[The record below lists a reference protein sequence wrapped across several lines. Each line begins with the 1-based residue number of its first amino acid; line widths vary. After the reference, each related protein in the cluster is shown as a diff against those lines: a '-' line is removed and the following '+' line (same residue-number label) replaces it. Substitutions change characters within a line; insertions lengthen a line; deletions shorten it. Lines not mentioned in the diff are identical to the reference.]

1 MINDKEVLRSKV
13 LDALDQLRPFLHAD
27 GGDMEL
33 VDITD
38 DAIVQVRML
47 GSCSDCSMSQ
57 MTIKGGLE
65 EALKMAAPELKGVV
79 AVYTH
84 ENSLFSCW

>member
-1 MINDKEVLRSKV
+1 MINDKEALRSKV

-38 DAIVQVRML
+38 DAVVQVRLL

-79 AVYTH
+79 AV
-84 ENSLFSCW
+84 

>member
-1 MINDKEVLRSKV
+1 MINNKEELRSKV
-13 LDALDQLRPFLHAD
+13 VVALDQLRPFLHAD

-33 VDITD
+33 IDITD
-38 DAIVQVRML
+38 DAIVQVRLL

-79 AVYTH
+79 AV
-84 ENSLFSCW
+84 

>member
-1 MINDKEVLRSKV
+1 MITNKKALRSKV

-33 VDITD
+33 IDITD

-65 EALKMAAPELKGVV
+65 EAIKMAAPELRGVE
-79 AVYTH
+79 AV
-84 ENSLFSCW
+84 

>member
-1 MINDKEVLRSKV
+1 MIANKEALRSKV

-33 VDITD
+33 IDITD

-65 EALKMAAPELKGVV
+65 EALKMAAPELRGVE
-79 AVYTH
+79 AV
-84 ENSLFSCW
+84 

>member
-1 MINDKEVLRSKV
+1 MIANKEALRNKV
-13 LDALDQLRPFLHAD
+13 LDALNQLRPFLHVD

-33 VDITD
+33 IDITD

-65 EALKMAAPELKGVV
+65 EALKMAAPELRGVE
-79 AVYTH
+79 AV
-84 ENSLFSCW
+84 

>member
-1 MINDKEVLRSKV
+1 MIQNKEELRSKV

-33 VDITD
+33 IDITD
-38 DAIVQVRML
+38 DAIVQVRLL

-79 AVYTH
+79 AV
-84 ENSLFSCW
+84 

>member
-1 MINDKEVLRSKV
+1 MTKNKEELRSKV
-13 LDALDQLRPFLHAD
+13 LVALDQLRPFLHAD

-33 VDITD
+33 IDITD
-38 DAIVQVRML
+38 DAIVQVRLL

-79 AVYTH
+79 AV
-84 ENSLFSCW
+84 

>member
-1 MINDKEVLRSKV
+1 MIANKEALRSKV
-13 LDALDQLRPFLHAD
+13 LDALNQLRPFLHVA

-33 VDITD
+33 IDITD

-65 EALKMAAPELKGVV
+65 EALKMAAPELRGVE
-79 AVYTH
+79 AV
-84 ENSLFSCW
+84 

>member
-1 MINDKEVLRSKV
+1 MTNNKEELRSKV
-13 LDALDQLRPFLHAD
+13 LVALDQLRPFLHAD

-33 VDITD
+33 IDITD

-79 AVYTH
+79 AV
-84 ENSLFSCW
+84 

>member
-1 MINDKEVLRSKV
+1 MITNKESLRSKV

-33 VDITD
+33 IDITD

-65 EALKMAAPELKGVV
+65 EALKMAAPELRGVE
-79 AVYTH
+79 AV
-84 ENSLFSCW
+84 

>member
-1 MINDKEVLRSKV
+1 MIYNKEEVRSKV
-13 LDALDQLRPFLHAD
+13 LVALDQLRPFLHAD

-33 VDITD
+33 IDITD

-65 EALKMAAPELKGVV
+65 EALKMAAPELRGVE
-79 AVYTH
+79 AV
-84 ENSLFSCW
+84 

>member
-1 MINDKEVLRSKV
+1 MIQNKEELRSKV

-33 VDITD
+33 IDITD

-79 AVYTH
+79 AV
-84 ENSLFSCW
+84 

>member
-1 MINDKEVLRSKV
+1 MIANKEALRSKV
-13 LDALDQLRPFLHAD
+13 LDALNQLRPFLHAD

-33 VDITD
+33 IDITD

-65 EALKMAAPELKGVV
+65 EAIKMAAPELRCVE
-79 AVYTH
+79 AV
-84 ENSLFSCW
+84 

>member
-1 MINDKEVLRSKV
+1 MINDKEALRSKV

-47 GSCSDCSMSQ
+47 GSCSDCSMSE

-79 AVYTH
+79 AV
-84 ENSLFSCW
+84 